1 MLWSSAIGFL
11 QNGKWNQ
18 NHLGVLPHSENDK
31 FTERGSVTILQHWL
45 FLLTGISSSYSLCPL
60 WKENILEWRPGPTLF
75 LTREGR
81 TAPGCL
87 AATCFS
93 SVGTLI
99 LIMDSLEQLD
109 SSAPTEPAALRKEAE
124 VLKGGMVCLI
134 TRQRASRIFRCT
146 EFYVQTI
153 LYFQSFDP

>member
-1 MLWSSAIGFL
+1 MS
-11 QNGKWNQ
+11 
-18 NHLGVLPHSENDK
+18 
-31 FTERGSVTILQHWL
+31 
-45 FLLTGISSSYSLCPL
+45 LL
-60 WKENILEWRPGPTLF
+60 KENILEWRAGPTILF
-75 LTREGR
+75 LTNEGK

-93 SVGTLI
+93 SIGTLI

-109 SSAPTEPAALRKEAE
+109 SSAPTQPTVLRKEAE
-124 VLKGGMVCLI
+124 VFKGGMVCLI

-146 EFYVQTI
+146 EFYVQAM